1 MTSIPEQKALDAPH
15 KITLDA
21 RSRLSVT
28 GVLEIE
34 SFDDGMIAL
43 ATTRGPLVIHG
54 QNLLLCHRMPPRST
68 VKTTPWPRKL
78 CRPAGRKR
86 TIHGYSRCSRRK
98 W

>member
-54 QNLLLCHRMPPRST
+54 QGLHLQELT
-68 VKTTPWPRKL
+68 
-78 CRPAGRKR
+78 AGGKSLEEVFLEL
-86 TIHGYSRCSRRK
+86 TGSGPDNAGEGENE
-98 W
+98 

>member
-1 MTSIPEQKALDAPH
+1 MTTIPEQKALDAPH

-54 QNLLLCHRMPPRST
+54 QGLHLQELTSGGGAVRVDGT
-68 VKTTPWPRKL
+68 VDSIAYEEDAPTGGFFARL
-78 CRPAGRKR
+78 FG
-86 TIHGYSRCSRRK
+86 
-98 W
+98 

>member
-34 SFDDGMIAL
+34 SFDDGMIAPRHN
-43 ATTRGPLVIHG
+43 ARG
-54 QNLLLCHRMPPRST
+54 RSSST
-68 VKTTPWPRKL
+68 VRVCTCK
-78 CRPAGRKR
+78 
-86 TIHGYSRCSRRK
+86 S
-98 W
+98 